1 MWIKSKTDA
10 RGTTRARS
18 GRVAAEG
25 RARGARETGATRGA
39 RAATTGEEATATG
52 GAATATREDGDAAT
66 REATTDGDATATSAR
81 ETTRKSDKEAVVLAV
96 SALAV
101 GAEVVA
107 LGGPATA
114 TATARDALA
123 GAARG
128 LIANHAPGVGG
139 IIEDGFLGLLT
150 VGTVYALWRSS
161 VIPRPIGNP
170 IARKSRTN
178 ASWIHVVTGRG
189 GARDGALRRWVGAN
203 LS

>member
-1 MWIKSKTDA
+1 M
-10 RGTTRARS
+10 
-18 GRVAAEG
+18 
-25 RARGARETGATRGA
+25 
-39 RAATTGEEATATG
+39 
-52 GAATATREDGDAAT
+52 
-66 REATTDGDATATSAR
+66 
-81 ETTRKSDKEAVVLAV
+81 LAV

-150 VGTVYALWRSS
+150 VGDGVRAVALVGDSATDRESHRAQ
-161 VIPRPIGNP
+161 VENERELD
-170 IARKSRTN
+170 SRR
-178 ASWIHVVTGRG
+178 HRRG